1 MGFWDWLTGK
11 KAEKAGSSQQK
22 KRRRGQRGPGKSKAE
37 RDAAEKARF
46 ERDLRR
52 NFPDQYR
59 RLKLAE
65 WYRLSPDEADD
76 FLSEGQRTE
85 KRDALL
91 KELLGPGLQVLAAV
105 MQQRSPAPTPGP
117 VLQPAAQLPPAQADP
132 LPAQQP
138 EMNGMSRISQELIA
152 ELSTRNPS
160 EAAAWLLRRPE
171 NGARQF
177 VDLVS
182 RTPDGQ
188 IPALLGMIGQA
199 APDLAGAM
207 AWLAAPDRSAWTIA
221 MVQALRSGVSGA

>member
-11 KAEKAGSSQQK
+11 KPANAENSQQK
-22 KRRRGQRGPGKSKAE
+22 KRKRGQRGPGRSKAE
-37 RDAAEKARF
+37 RDAIEKTRF

-52 NFPDQYR
+52 HFPDQYR
-59 RLKLAE
+59 RVKLME
-65 WYRLSPDEADD
+65 WYRLSPDEAEE
-76 FLSEGQRTE
+76 FLSEGQRAE
-85 KRDALL
+85 KRNELL
-91 KELLGPGLQVLAAV
+91 KDVLGPGLQVLAAM
-105 MQQRSPAPTPGP
+105 MQRNAPMPSAAP
-117 VLQPAAQLPPAQADP
+117 QPTAQLPPAQAET
-132 LPAQQP
+132 LPAPQQQP
-138 EMNGMSRISQELIA
+138 ETNGMSRVSQELIA

-171 NGARQF
+171 NGAKQF

-182 RTPDGQ
+182 RTPDDQ

-221 MVQALRSGVSGA
+221 TVQALRASVPGA